1 MFILETGN
9 SKIEDL
15 EFPGVWWELSP
26 GPSVEHNGKEMV
38 VGEKD

>member
-1 MFILETGN
+1 MFILEIGN

-15 EFPGVWWELSP
+15 EFPGVWWELIP
-26 GPSVEHNGKEMV
+26 DPSVEDYGKEMR